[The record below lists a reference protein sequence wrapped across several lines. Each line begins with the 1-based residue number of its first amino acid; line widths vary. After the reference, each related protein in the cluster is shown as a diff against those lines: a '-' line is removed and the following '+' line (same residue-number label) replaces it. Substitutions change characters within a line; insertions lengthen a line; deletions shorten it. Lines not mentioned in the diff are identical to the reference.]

1 MLFDNSKPV
10 PIILQSIY
18 EESGGD
24 LLKGG
29 GRGGNGGLVEG
40 GGDGKGGDDG
50 EGRRGCCLSIV
61 GGIPLGY
68 IIIGGGIIGI
78 LVVVVL
84 FNRLAKVSI

>member
-1 MLFDNSKPV
+1 MLFDNSRPV
-10 PIILQSIY
+10 PITLQSIY

-40 GGDGKGGDDG
+40 GGDDG

-68 IIIGGGIIGI
+68 IIGGGIIGI
-78 LVVVVL
+78 LAVVVL